1 MRRRAVIGAIGAATA
16 MVAGRW
22 LFTPSRPRGK
32 TIGRFVPGEVLSAEE
47 QEIVLATIDYVLLN
61 EVDRP
66 VLVWPRLGG
75 WEPSY
80 IPSADTLASMPE
92 LDCCGLK
99 SVDLTAT
106 WQAGRPPGKPLD
118 DLRLPE
124 NCGWMAYKSEG
135 HDNGLAQVTLW
146 SPLFLDDGRVLAG
159 FGRSYGPLFGGES
172 AVLFERSSKGWVAV
186 DREITGIY

>member
-106 WQAGRPPGKPLD
+106 WQAGRPPAKPLD

-124 NCGWMAYKSEG
+124 NCGWMAYNSEG
-135 HDNGLAQVTLW
+135 HDNGLARVTLW

-159 FGRSYGPLFGGES
+159 FGCSYGPLFGGDS
-172 AVLFERSSKGWVAV
+172 AVLFERSPKGWVAV
-186 DREITGIY
+186 DREITAIY

>member
-106 WQAGRPPGKPLD
+106 WQAGRPRGSRWMIFVCPRIVD
-118 DLRLPE
+118 
-124 NCGWMAYKSEG
+124 GWLTTVRG
-135 HDNGLAQVTLW
+135 TTTVW
-146 SPLFLDDGRVLAG
+146 R
-159 FGRSYGPLFGGES
+159 R
-172 AVLFERSSKGWVAV
+172 
-186 DREITGIY
+186 